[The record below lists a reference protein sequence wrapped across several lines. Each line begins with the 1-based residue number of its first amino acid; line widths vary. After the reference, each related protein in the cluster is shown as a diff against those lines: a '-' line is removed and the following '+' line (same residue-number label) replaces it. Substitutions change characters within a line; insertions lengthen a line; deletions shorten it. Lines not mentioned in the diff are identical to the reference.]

1 MLLVMPLG
9 FANNSES
16 CTLNG
21 IDYEKGKVLLST
33 FKTALS
39 NGDKQAIAGLMAYP
53 LRVNTA
59 PGKFFT
65 VKNAPEFIKKYDN
78 ILTADLIQAVQKDKD
93 IFCNTQGAMI
103 GSGIWFNTEDKTAKV
118 FAISQ

>member
-21 IDYEKGKVLLST
+21 IDYKKGTVLLST
-33 FKTALS
+33 VKTALS
-39 NGDKQAIAGLMAYP
+39 NGDKQAIAAVMAYP

-65 VKNAPEFIKKYDN
+65 VKNAQEFLKKYN
-78 ILTADLIQAVQKDKD
+78 QIITPDLIQAVQKDKD
-93 IFCNTQGAMI
+93 IFCNMQGAMI
-103 GSGIWFNTEDKTAKV
+103 GGGIWFNTDGQIAKI
-118 FAISQ
+118 FAVSQ